1 MTHTTRAASHPLHQ
15 AGSAAPRRLRGGS
28 CAQGASRTFL
38 PKTQPLCPPT
48 SSCPWASPPRT
59 GCVLWKLRAC
69 PTTLRASAKDFVLQT
84 LSKHCTCSRM
94 CLGRSGGILQR
105 GPETCVDHPRAVR
118 GHCSPSTALPRFG
131 GAAKTR
137 FTFLAYVYA
146 KTRFTFLA
154 LKPVLPLSVAPPPLH
169 CVLNESSSSPL
180 LLSLCIE

>member
-1 MTHTTRAASHPLHQ
+1 MPTPYSTHTHIPRIASDATACTICVCVWWLCVCVCVCFILGHVSRV
-15 AGSAAPRRLRGGS
+15 SASFIKKNNQKHERWP
-28 CAQGASRTFL
+28 
-38 PKTQPLCPPT
+38 
-48 SSCPWASPPRT
+48 
-59 GCVLWKLRAC
+59 
-69 PTTLRASAKDFVLQT
+69 RASAKDFVLQT
-84 LSKHCTCSRM
+84 LSRHCTCSRM